1 MANTV
6 KLKRSTSS
14 SATPSA
20 SDLEHGELSMNV
32 ADGKLF
38 LKKSKNYR
46 NTLCKNHDFCLYL
59 SSFQLN
65 QFYHC
70 YLISLQFFQM
80 Y

>member
-1 MANTV
+1 MANTI

-38 LKKSKNYR
+38 LKKGNNSVVTIEND
-46 NTLCKNHDFCLYL
+46 TDSPSATEGTALALAIAL
-59 SSFQLN
+59 G
-65 QFYHC
+65 
-70 YLISLQFFQM
+70 
-80 Y
+80 